1 MKFRIIILAG
11 FVLVGLQAG
20 AANLFGPFTVD
31 NRLRV
36 EWDDN
41 IYQTETNQQD
51 SAKFIEQIQLM
62 ADFSSDKTFFSVRYQ
77 PSFLYWESRDD
88 DDDDLHHEAD
98 ILFNHKFS
106 QRFSIGL
113 NDTLRRAE
121 RPEVIDDED
130 GFTIRPDQSFLYNSI
145 KGSASFSASAQTRLS
160 ASAGYT
166 FVDHDEEEYAKRE
179 DYDIL
184 KGGLSVNQQIDKMTV
199 IGANA
204 RYEDLE
210 YTEQPDP
217 VDVDGDGIFE
227 DRGRGQRGADTY
239 QFGLSLQRTLSK
251 KMLANVGGG
260 YELREFDEAN
270 TDNTSSPY
278 GSVSLTYLP
287 SPRTRFSGGGSY
299 SLYEADVYPYTSQQ
313 RTSFFVS
320 LGHDLTKKIT
330 WFISGTYLHGDYDAE
345 QTVDTVDVLDF
356 EDGEDDAYQVSTRID
371 YRFARDNSLELHWQF
386 TDLTSDLRED
396 YERNRISLGWRTRL

>member
-1 MKFRIIILAG
+1 MKRSIIALTGLLLAG
-11 FVLVGLQAG
+11 STAWGSG
-20 AANLFGPFTVD
+20 MFGPFTVD

-51 SAKFIEQIQLM
+51 SVKFIEQVQVM
-62 ADFSSDKTFFSVRYQ
+62 ADFRSDTTFFSIRYQ

-98 ILFNHKFS
+98 VLLNHKFS
-106 QRFSIGL
+106 PRFSIGL

-121 RPEVIDDED
+121 RPELIDDED
-130 GFTIRPDQSFLYNSI
+130 GFTIRPDQSFLYNAL
-145 KGSASFSASAQTRLS
+145 KGSASLSASAQTRLS

-166 FVDHDEEEYAKRE
+166 FLAHDDEDFAKRE
-179 DYDIL
+179 DYEIINA
-184 KGGLSVNQQIDKMTV
+184 GLSLSQQIDKMTV
-199 IGANA
+199 VGVNA
-204 RYEDLE
+204 RFEDLE
-210 YTEQPDP
+210 YTKNPDP

-239 QFGLSLQRTLSK
+239 QFGLSVQHTISK
-251 KMLANVGGG
+251 NMLANVGGG
-260 YELREFDEAN
+260 YELREFDQAN
-270 TDNTSSPY
+270 TDNASSPY

-287 SPRTRFSGGGSY
+287 SPRTRVSGGGSY

-313 RTSFFVS
+313 RTSFFAS
-320 LGHDLTKKIT
+320 LGHDLTKKVT

-345 QTVDTVDVLDF
+345 QTLETVDVQDF

-371 YRFARDNSLELHWQF
+371 YRVSRDHSLELHWQF

-396 YERNRISLGWRTRL
+396 YERNRISVGWRARL